1 MSFKDK
7 IGFHKKWHAG
17 AQDSRPKIKYSI
29 NEPIIQYIFNT
40 LNIKQGFFLEFGA
53 WDGINLSNARLL
65 FENNWNGMFI
75 EGDKTKFE
83 DLRNNYSNTN
93 ILVENIY
100 LDDQQNNI
108 NEVLKNNKIRH
119 IDFCSIDV
127 DGLDLRLFKTFK
139 EVLPTVV
146 CIEGAQVLHPLFER
160 TISFEIE
167 RDNVTQSL
175 YKYNQIFT
183 KMGYRLLFS
192 YQDCFFIREEYFH
205 LFSVSNNLTELYLDG
220 LETLPRIPW
229 LFEKGKKHLIKN
241 EIIEYIIKKTNNENI
256 DDRNLWVRQNKDS
269 LSVAFDELRK
279 KLT

>member
-17 AQDSRPKIKYSI
+17 AQDSRSKIKYSI
-29 NEPIIQYIFNT
+29 NEPIIQNIFDT

-65 FENNWNGMFI
+65 FEKNWNGMFI

-83 DLRNNYSNTN
+83 DLRDNYLNTN

-100 LDDQQNNI
+100 LDDQHNNI
-108 NEVLKNNKIRH
+108 NKVLENNKIQH

-127 DGLDLRLFKTFK
+127 DGLDLRLFKTFDD
-139 EVLPTVV
+139 VLPTVV
-146 CIEGAQVLHPLFER
+146 CIEGGQVLHPLFEGA
-160 TISFEIE
+160 INLEVE

-175 YKYNQIFT
+175 HKYNQIFT
-183 KMGYRLLFS
+183 NKGYRLLFA
-192 YQDCFFIREEYFH
+192 YQDCFFIKEEYIH
-205 LFSVSNNLTELYLDG
+205 LFNVSNNLYELYLDG

-241 EIIEYIIKKTNNENI
+241 EIIEYIMSNTNNENI
-256 DDRNLWVRQNKDS
+256 VNRNLWVRQNKDS
-269 LSVAFDELRK
+269 LSHTFEELRK

>member
-17 AQDSRPKIKYSI
+17 AQDSRSKIKYSI
-29 NEPIIQYIFNT
+29 NEPIIQYIFDT

-65 FENNWNGMFI
+65 FEKNWNGMFI
-75 EGDKTKFE
+75 EGDKKKFE
-83 DLRNNYSNTN
+83 DLRDNYLNTN
-93 ILVENIY
+93 ILIENIY
-100 LDDQQNNI
+100 LDDQNNNI
-108 NEVLKNNKIRH
+108 NTVLENNKIRH

-127 DGLDLRLFKTFK
+127 DGLDLRLFKTFDD
-139 EVLPTVV
+139 VLPTVV
-146 CIEGAQVLHPLFER
+146 CIEGAQVVHPLFEGS
-160 TISFEIE
+160 ISLEVE

-175 YKYNQIFT
+175 YKYNQTFT
-183 KMGYRLLFS
+183 NKGYRLLFA
-192 YQDCFFIREEYFH
+192 YQDCFFIKEEYIH
-205 LFSVSNNLTELYLDG
+205 LFDISDNLVELYLDG

-241 EIIEYIIKKTNNENI
+241 EIIEYIISKTNNQNI
-256 DDRNLWVRQNKDS
+256 SNRNLWVRQNKDS
-269 LSVAFDELRK
+269 LSDIFLDLRK

>member
-127 DGLDLRLFKTFK
+127 DGMDLRLFKTFK

-146 CIEGAQVLHPLFER
+146 CIEGAQVLHPLFEG

-229 LFEKGKKHLIKN
+229 LFEKGKKHSIKN
-241 EIIEYIIKKTNNENI
+241 EIIEYIISKTNNENI

-269 LSVAFDELRK
+269 LPVAFDELRK

>member
-127 DGLDLRLFKTFK
+127 DGMDLRLFKTFK

-146 CIEGAQVLHPLFER
+146 CIEGAQVLHPLFEG

>member
-17 AQDSRPKIKYSI
+17 AQDSRSKIKYSI
-29 NEPIIQYIFNT
+29 NEPIIQYIFDT

-65 FENNWNGMFI
+65 FEKNWNGMFI
-75 EGDKTKFE
+75 EGDKKKFE
-83 DLRNNYSNTN
+83 DLRDNYLNTN
-93 ILVENIY
+93 ILIENIY
-100 LDDQQNNI
+100 LDDQNNNI
-108 NEVLKNNKIRH
+108 NTVLENNKIRH

-127 DGLDLRLFKTFK
+127 DGLDLRLFKTFDD
-139 EVLPTVV
+139 VLPTVV
-146 CIEGAQVLHPLFER
+146 CIEGAQVVHPLFKGS
-160 TISFEIE
+160 ISLEVE

-175 YKYNQIFT
+175 YKYNQTFT
-183 KMGYRLLFS
+183 NKGYRLLFA
-192 YQDCFFIREEYFH
+192 YQDCFFIKEEYIH
-205 LFSVSNNLTELYLDG
+205 LFDISDNLVELYLDG

-241 EIIEYIIKKTNNENI
+241 EIIEYIISKTNNQNI
-256 DDRNLWVRQNKDS
+256 SNRNLWVRQNKDS
-269 LSVAFDELRK
+269 LSDIFLDLRK

>member
-127 DGLDLRLFKTFK
+127 DGMDLRLFKTFK

-146 CIEGAQVLHPLFER
+146 CIEGAQVLHPLFEG

-175 YKYNQIFT
+175 YKYNQLFT

>member
-29 NEPIIQYIFNT
+29 NEPIIQNIFNT

-127 DGLDLRLFKTFK
+127 DGMDLRLFKTFK

-146 CIEGAQVLHPLFER
+146 CIEGAQVLHPLFEG

-192 YQDCFFIREEYFH
+192 YQDCFFIKEEYFH
-205 LFSVSNNLTELYLDG
+205 LFNVSNNLTELYLDG

-256 DDRNLWVRQNKDS
+256 DDRNLWIRQNKDS

>member
-127 DGLDLRLFKTFK
+127 DGMDLRLFKTFK

-146 CIEGAQVLHPLFER
+146 CIEGAQVLHPLFEG

-256 DDRNLWVRQNKDS
+256 DDRNLWIRQNKDS

>member
-75 EGDKTKFE
+75 EGDKAKFE

-93 ILVENIY
+93 ILAENIY
-100 LDDQQNNI
+100 LDDQKNNI
-108 NEVLKNNKIRH
+108 NKVLKNNKIKH

-146 CIEGAQVLHPLFER
+146 CIEGAQVLHPLFEGI
-160 TISFEIE
+160 ISFQIE

-175 YKYNQIFT
+175 YKYNQTFT
-183 KMGYRLLFS
+183 KMGYRLLFA
-192 YQDCFFIREEYFH
+192 YQDCFFIKEEYFH
-205 LFSVSNNLTELYLDG
+205 LFNVSNNLTELYLDG

-229 LFEKGKKHLIKN
+229 LFEKGKKHSIKN
-241 EIIEYIIKKTNNENI
+241 EIIEYIISKTNNENI

>member
-75 EGDKTKFE
+75 EGDKTIFE

-127 DGLDLRLFKTFK
+127 DGMDLRLFKTFK

-146 CIEGAQVLHPLFER
+146 CIEGAQVLHPLFEG

>member
-1 MSFKDK
+1 MSFKEK
-7 IGFHKKWHAG
+7 LGFHKKWHAG

-65 FENNWNGMFI
+65 FEKNWNGMFI

-83 DLRNNYSNTN
+83 DLRDNYLNTN

-100 LDDQQNNI
+100 LDDQHNNI
-108 NEVLKNNKIRH
+108 NKVLENNKIQH

-127 DGLDLRLFKTFK
+127 DGLDLRLFKTFDD
-139 EVLPTVV
+139 VLPTVV
-146 CIEGAQVLHPLFER
+146 CIEGGQVLHPLFEGA
-160 TISFEIE
+160 INLEVE

-175 YKYNQIFT
+175 HKYNQIFT
-183 KMGYRLLFS
+183 NKGYRLLFA
-192 YQDCFFIREEYFH
+192 YQDCFFIKEEYIH
-205 LFSVSNNLTELYLDG
+205 LFNVSNNLYELYLDG

-241 EIIEYIIKKTNNENI
+241 EIIEYIISKTNNQNI
-256 DDRNLWVRQNKDS
+256 TNRNLWVRQNKDS
-269 LSVAFDELRK
+269 LSDIFLDLRK
-279 KLT
+279 QLT

>member
-1 MSFKDK
+1 MSFKEK
-7 IGFHKKWHAG
+7 LGFHEKWHAG
-17 AQDSRPKIKYSI
+17 VQDYRTKVKYSI
-29 NEPIIQYIFNT
+29 NEPIIQYIFDT

-65 FENNWNGMFI
+65 FEKNWNGMFI

-83 DLRNNYSNTN
+83 DLRDNYLNTN

-100 LDDQQNNI
+100 LDDQHNNI
-108 NEVLKNNKIRH
+108 NKVLENNKIQH

-127 DGLDLRLFKTFK
+127 DGLDLRLFKTFDD
-139 EVLPTVV
+139 VLPTVV
-146 CIEGAQVLHPLFER
+146 CIEGGQVLHPLFEGA
-160 TISFEIE
+160 INLEVE

-175 YKYNQIFT
+175 HKYNQIFT
-183 KMGYRLLFS
+183 NKGYRLLFA
-192 YQDCFFIREEYFH
+192 YQDCFFIKEEYIH
-205 LFSVSNNLTELYLDG
+205 LFNVSNNLYELYLDG

-241 EIIEYIIKKTNNENI
+241 EIIEYIMSNTNNENI
-256 DDRNLWVRQNKDS
+256 VNRNLWVRQNKDS
-269 LSVAFDELRK
+269 LSHTFEELRK

>member
-17 AQDSRPKIKYSI
+17 AQDSRSKIKYSI
-29 NEPIIQYIFNT
+29 NEPIIQNIFDT

-65 FENNWNGMFI
+65 FEKNWNGMFI
-75 EGDKTKFE
+75 EGDKKKFE
-83 DLRNNYSNTN
+83 DLRDNYLNTN
-93 ILVENIY
+93 ILIENIY
-100 LDDQQNNI
+100 LDDQDNNI
-108 NEVLKNNKIRH
+108 NTVLENNNIQH

-127 DGLDLRLFKTFK
+127 DGLDLKLFKTFND
-139 EVLPTVV
+139 VLPTVV
-146 CIEGAQVLHPLFER
+146 CIEGAQVVHPLFKGS
-160 TISFEIE
+160 ISLEVE

-175 YKYNQIFT
+175 YKYNQTFT
-183 KMGYRLLFS
+183 NKGYRLLFA
-192 YQDCFFIREEYFH
+192 YQDCFFIKEEYIH
-205 LFSVSNNLTELYLDG
+205 LFDISNNLVELYLDG

-241 EIIEYIIKKTNNENI
+241 EIIEYIISKTNNQNI
-256 DDRNLWVRQNKDS
+256 TNRNLWVRQNKDS
-269 LSVAFDELRK
+269 LSHTFEELRK

>member
-17 AQDSRPKIKYSI
+17 TQDSRPKIKYSI

-65 FENNWNGMFI
+65 FEKNWNGMFI
-75 EGDKTKFE
+75 EGDKKKFE
-83 DLRNNYSNTN
+83 DLRDNYSNTN

-100 LDDQQNNI
+100 LDDQHNNI
-108 NEVLKNNKIRH
+108 NKVLENNKIQH

-127 DGLDLRLFKTFK
+127 DGLDLRLFKTFDD
-139 EVLPTVV
+139 VLPTVV
-146 CIEGAQVLHPLFER
+146 CIEGAQVLHPLFEGI
-160 TISFEIE
+160 ISFQIE

-175 YKYNQIFT
+175 YKYNQTFT
-183 KMGYRLLFS
+183 KMGYRLLFA
-192 YQDCFFIREEYFH
+192 YQDCFFIKEEYFH
-205 LFSVSNNLTELYLDG
+205 LFNVSNNLTELYLDG

-229 LFEKGKKHLIKN
+229 LFEKGKKHSIKN
-241 EIIEYIIKKTNNENI
+241 EIIEYIISKTNNENI

>member
-17 AQDSRPKIKYSI
+17 AQDYRTKVKYSI
-29 NEPIIQYIFNT
+29 NEPIIQYIFDT
-40 LNIKQGFFLEFGA
+40 INIKQGFFLEFGA

-65 FENNWNGMFI
+65 FEKNWNGMFI

-83 DLRNNYSNTN
+83 DLRDNYSNTN
-93 ILVENIY
+93 ILIENIY
-100 LDDQQNNI
+100 LDEQHNNI
-108 NEVLKNNKIRH
+108 NTVLENNKIQH

-127 DGLDLRLFKTFK
+127 DGLDLRLFKTFDD
-139 EVLPTVV
+139 VLPTVV
-146 CIEGAQVLHPLFER
+146 CIEGAQVLHPLFEG

-175 YKYNQIFT
+175 YKYNQTFT
-183 KMGYRLLFS
+183 KMGYRLLFA
-192 YQDCFFIREEYFH
+192 YQDCFFIKEEYFH
-205 LFSVSNNLTELYLDG
+205 LFDISNNLVELYLDG

-241 EIIEYIIKKTNNENI
+241 EIIEYIISKTNNQNI
-256 DDRNLWVRQNKDS
+256 SNRNLWVRENKDS
-269 LSVAFDELRK
+269 LSDIFLDLKK

>member
-1 MSFKDK
+1 M
-7 IGFHKKWHAG
+7 
-17 AQDSRPKIKYSI
+17 
-29 NEPIIQYIFNT
+29 
-40 LNIKQGFFLEFGA
+40 EFGA

-127 DGLDLRLFKTFK
+127 DGMDLRLFKTFK

-146 CIEGAQVLHPLFER
+146 CIEGAQVLQPLFEG

>member
-17 AQDSRPKIKYSI
+17 AQDYRTKVKYSI
-29 NEPIIQYIFNT
+29 NEPIIQYIFDT

-65 FENNWNGMFI
+65 FEKNWNGMFI

-83 DLRNNYSNTN
+83 DLRDNYSNTN
-93 ILVENIY
+93 ILIENIY
-100 LDDQQNNI
+100 LDDQHNNI
-108 NEVLKNNKIRH
+108 NTVLENNKIQH

-127 DGLDLRLFKTFK
+127 DGLDLRLFKTFDD
-139 EVLPTVV
+139 VLPTVV
-146 CIEGAQVLHPLFER
+146 CIEGAQVVHPLFKGSINLEV
-160 TISFEIE
+160 E

-175 YKYNQIFT
+175 YKYDQTFT
-183 KMGYRLLFS
+183 NKGYRLLFA
-192 YQDCFFIREEYFH
+192 YQDCFFIKEEYFH
-205 LFSVSNNLTELYLDG
+205 LFDISNNLVELYLDG

-241 EIIEYIIKKTNNENI
+241 EIIEYIISKTNNQNI
-256 DDRNLWVRQNKDS
+256 SNRNLWVRENKDS
-269 LSVAFDELRK
+269 LSDIFLDLKK

>member
-75 EGDKTKFE
+75 EGDKAKFE

-93 ILVENIY
+93 ILAENIY
-100 LDDQQNNI
+100 LDDQKNNI
-108 NEVLKNNKIRH
+108 NKVLKNNKIKH

-146 CIEGAQVLHPLFER
+146 CIEGAQVLHPLFEGI
-160 TISFEIE
+160 ISFQIE

-175 YKYNQIFT
+175 YKYNQTFT
-183 KMGYRLLFS
+183 KMGYRLLFA
-192 YQDCFFIREEYFH
+192 YQDCFFIKEEYFH
-205 LFSVSNNLTELYLDG
+205 LFNVSNNLTELYLDG

-241 EIIEYIIKKTNNENI
+241 EIIEYIISKTNNENI